1 MRQALK
7 IGEKIRL
14 SENVNFQSD
23 KNKFPQDQIT
33 EINQPIYEYT
43 IKGITG
49 FGASCIVYEAYYVD
63 SRNIKHLVRLKE
75 FYPAYMEIDRDEDLS
90 LVVKEEC
97 REDFEK
103 SWDLFCDAYEKNILF
118 QSNLDILNS
127 TGNAQNLLFGNNTM
141 YMVVNYNNGI
151 SYDKVEG
158 ESLQDIF
165 QIGLALTKTIG
176 MYHKYGYVH
185 LDIKPENILKLPETN
200 ELIIL
205 FDFGSVELI
214 NDIKSGKVKT
224 VSYSENWAAPEQLQH
239 KVRKICASTD
249 IYSIGAVIFSKIM
262 GRVPDVDDRK
272 VFADWKFDLKDP
284 LFEGVNPK
292 VFRYIKTLFKKT
304 LSSSVNKRYKN
315 ADELIEILEKLV
327 LLSSPNEVYFKS
339 NLAQNDNV
347 FIGREEE
354 MALIH
359 DKLKNET
366 DTVFLHGFGG
376 IGKSVLAKQY
386 AFLYKKDYDVVIFA
400 SYLTSLFDL
409 VVNDREIPI
418 ANFKR
423 AEDEKDEDYF
433 NRKLEKICELSDDR
447 TLIIV
452 DNFDVDEDENLEDLI
467 NSGCKFI
474 ITTRNDF
481 TDYNYHQIEVEE
493 FKDIADLQALFY
505 SYNKIDYSEDER
517 KIIDDIIEIVDRHTM
532 TVELIA
538 KQLRT
543 SEIEPI
549 ILYDKLKS
557 LEGITSANKDKV
569 KLRKDKKLNNKSIMM
584 HLEVVFN
591 TAKLSDFEKYILM
604 NMSLIANVKIDKLE
618 FMKWCDI
625 DDVDSINSLIDKG
638 WMEFREDRI
647 SLHQIIIDLV
657 YNKLKPNATVC
668 KSITNHMTEMASMR
682 IKNNI
687 QKRNQY
693 MKLTKI
699 FAGRITGCT
708 VDLAKFYNEFANL
721 LSSRSKEECF
731 DYYDKAIDIYEKL
744 GKIDDELAKIYFNIG
759 ASFVEVV
766 PNSGCEWRSVL
777 DDDGK
782 LEKALDNMKYFF
794 DKSIEIKSNK
804 NGYKSLEVANQYIEI
819 ARVMVHKF
827 HEVDIEL
834 EKPQLK
840 EYFSYFEK
848 CLVESFEI
856 KREILGLEDDQTKDI
871 CYELYQFYMA
881 DSMDIVINQDIIK
894 DNKKALY
901 YGELY
906 LGE

>member
-7 IGEKIRL
+7 IGEKL
-14 SENVNFQSD
+14 KLSVSEN
-23 KNKFPQDQIT
+23 
-33 EINQPIYEYT
+33 EQPTYEYT

-49 FGASCIVYEAYYVD
+49 FGASCIVYEAYYLD
-63 SRNIKHLVRLKE
+63 SVGIEHLVRLKE
-75 FYPAYMEIDRDEDLS
+75 FYPAYMEIVRDADLS
-90 LVVKEEC
+90 LVVKEEH

-103 SWDLFCDAYEKNILF
+103 SWDLFREAYEKNTLF
-118 QSNLDILNS
+118 QSNLDTLNS

-158 ESLQDIF
+158 ENLQDIF

-205 FDFGSVELI
+205 FDFGSVESI
-214 NDIKSGKVKT
+214 KDIKSGKVNR

-239 KVRKICASTD
+239 KVKKICEATD

-262 GRVPDVDDRK
+262 GRIPDVDDRK
-272 VFADWKFDLKDP
+272 VFADWKFDLKNT

-315 ADELIEILEKLV
+315 ADELIEILENLV

-339 NLAQNDNV
+339 NFAQNDNV

-452 DNFDVDEDENLEDLI
+452 DNFDVDEDEKLEDLI

-481 TDYNYHQIEVEE
+481 TDYNYHQIEIEE

-505 SYNKIDYSEDER
+505 SYNKIDYSEDDR

-549 ILYDKLKS
+549 ILYEKLKS

-625 DDVDSINSLIDKG
+625 DDAEGINSLIDKG
-638 WMEFREDRI
+638 WIEFRDSKI

-657 YNKLKPNATVC
+657 YNKLKPDADIC
-668 KSITNHMTEMASMR
+668 KSITGYMTDMASMR

-693 MKLTKI
+693 IKLIGI
-699 FAGRITGCT
+699 FAERISGCT
-708 VDLAKFYNEFANL
+708 VGLAEFYNEFAKL
-721 LSSRSKEECF
+721 LSSRYKEDCF
-731 DYYDKAIDIYEKL
+731 KYYDKAAEIYQKL
-744 GKIDDELAKIYFNIG
+744 NMKVKELAEVYFNTGDACI
-759 ASFVEVV
+759 AFIQDSLLFPFEHDDKMDDNLNYMIDFFEKSVELETHI
-766 PNSGCEWRSVL
+766 SGGRGLAVADKYIEIAKVMVNTFQEV
-777 DDDGK
+777 DMK
-782 LEKALDNMKYFF
+782 LEKAQVK
-794 DKSIEIKSNK
+794 
-804 NGYKSLEVANQYIEI
+804 
-819 ARVMVHKF
+819 KF
-827 HEVDIEL
+827 M
-834 EKPQLK
+834 
-840 EYFSYFEK
+840 SYFEK
-848 CLVESFEI
+848 CLLESFKI
-856 KREILGLEDDQTKDI
+856 KKEILGLEDKQTKDI

-881 DSMDIVINQDIIK
+881 DSMDMVLNQDIIK

>member
-7 IGEKIRL
+7 IGEKLRL
-14 SENVNFQSD
+14 SVNEN
-23 KNKFPQDQIT
+23 
-33 EINQPIYEYT
+33 EQPTYEYT

-49 FGASCIVYEAYYVD
+49 FGASCIVYEAYYLD
-63 SRNIKHLVRLKE
+63 SVGIEHLVRLKE
-75 FYPAYMEIDRDEDLS
+75 FYPAYMEIDRNEDLN
-90 LVVKEEC
+90 LVVKEDH

-103 SWDLFCDAYEKNILF
+103 SWDLFREAYEKNTLF
-118 QSNLDILNS
+118 QSNLDTLNS

-158 ESLQDIF
+158 ENLQDIF

-205 FDFGSVELI
+205 FDFGSVESI
-214 NDIKSGKVKT
+214 KDIKSGKVNR
-224 VSYSENWAAPEQLQH
+224 VSYSENWAAPEHLQH
-239 KVRKICASTD
+239 KVKKICEATD

-262 GRVPDVDDRK
+262 GRIPDVDDRK
-272 VFADWKFDLKDP
+272 VFADWKFDLKNP

-339 NLAQNDNV
+339 NFDQNDNV

-433 NRKLEKICELSDDR
+433 NRKLEKICKLSDDR

-452 DNFDVDEDENLEDLI
+452 DNFDVDEDEKLEDLI

-481 TDYNYHQIEVEE
+481 TDYNYHQIEIEE

-505 SYNKIDYSEDER
+505 SYNKIDYSEDDR

-625 DDVDSINSLIDKG
+625 GDEEGINSLIDKG
-638 WMEFREDRI
+638 WMEFRDDRI
-647 SLHQIIIDLV
+647 SLHQIIIDLI
-657 YNKLKPNATVC
+657 YNKLKPDAAVC
-668 KSITNHMTEMASMR
+668 KPITSHMTEMATMR

-693 MKLTKI
+693 IKLIGI
-699 FAGRITGCT
+699 FADRISGCT
-708 VDLAKFYNEFANL
+708 VELAKFYNEFAEL
-721 LSSRSKEECF
+721 LSSRSKKDCF
-731 DYYDKAIDIYEKL
+731 NYYDKAVDIYEEL
-744 GKIDDELAKIYFNIG
+744 DMIGDELAEVCFNIG
-759 ASFVEVV
+759 TSFVKVV
-766 PNSGCEWRSVL
+766 ANSWGEWRSIF
-777 DDDGK
+777 DDDDD
-782 LEKALDNMKYFF
+782 LDRALDNVIYFF
-794 DKSIEIKSNK
+794 DKSIEIKANK
-804 NGYKSLEVANQYIEI
+804 NGYKSLEVADEYIEI
-819 ARVMVHKF
+819 ATVM
-827 HEVDIEL
+827 
-834 EKPQLK
+834 
-840 EYFSYFEK
+840 
-848 CLVESFEI
+848 
-856 KREILGLEDDQTKDI
+856 
-871 CYELYQFYMA
+871 
-881 DSMDIVINQDIIK
+881 
-894 DNKKALY
+894 
-901 YGELY
+901 
-906 LGE
+906 

>member
-7 IGEKIRL
+7 IGEKLRL
-14 SENVNFQSD
+14 SVNEN
-23 KNKFPQDQIT
+23 
-33 EINQPIYEYT
+33 EQPTYEYT

-49 FGASCIVYEAYYVD
+49 FGASCIVYEAYYLD
-63 SRNIKHLVRLKE
+63 SVGIEHLVRLKE
-75 FYPAYMEIDRDEDLS
+75 FYPAYMEIDRNEDLN
-90 LVVKEEC
+90 LVVKEEH

-103 SWDLFCDAYEKNILF
+103 SWDLFREAYEKNTLF
-118 QSNLDILNS
+118 QSNLDTLNS

-158 ESLQDIF
+158 KNLQDIF

-205 FDFGSVELI
+205 FDFGSVESI
-214 NDIKSGKVKT
+214 KDIKSGKVNR

-239 KVRKICASTD
+239 KVKKICEATD
-249 IYSIGAVIFSKIM
+249 IYSIGAVIFFKIM
-262 GRVPDVDDRK
+262 GRIPDVDDRK
-272 VFADWKFDLKDP
+272 VFADWKFDLKNP

-339 NLAQNDNV
+339 NFAQNDNV

-452 DNFDVDEDENLEDLI
+452 DNFDVDEDEKLEDLI

-505 SYNKIDYSEDER
+505 SYNKIDYSEEDR
-517 KIIDDIIEIVDRHTM
+517 KIIDEIIEIVDRHTM

-538 KQLRT
+538 KQLRN

-625 DDVDSINSLIDKG
+625 SDAEGINSLIDKG
-638 WMEFREDRI
+638 WMEFRDHRI
-647 SLHQIIIDLV
+647 SLHQIIIDLI
-657 YNKLKPNATVC
+657 YNKLKPDAAVC
-668 KSITNHMTEMASMR
+668 KPITSHMTEMATMR

-693 MKLTKI
+693 IKLIGI
-699 FAGRITGCT
+699 FADRISGCT
-708 VDLAKFYNEFANL
+708 VELAKFYNEFAEL
-721 LSSRSKEECF
+721 LSSRSKKDCF
-731 DYYDKAIDIYEKL
+731 NYYDKAVDIYEEL
-744 GKIDDELAKIYFNIG
+744 DMIGDELAEVCFNIG
-759 ASFVEVV
+759 ASFVKVV
-766 PNSGCEWRSVL
+766 ANSWGEWRSIF
-777 DDDGK
+777 DDDDD
-782 LEKALDNMKYFF
+782 LERALDNVIYFF
-794 DKSIEIKSNK
+794 DKSIEIKANK
-804 NGYKSLEVANQYIEI
+804 NGYKSLEVADEYIEI
-819 ARVMVHKF
+819 ATVMVNKF
-827 HEVDIEL
+827 QDVDREL
-834 EKPQLK
+834 EGAQLK
-840 EYFSYFEK
+840 KYFSYFEK

-856 KREILGLEDDQTKDI
+856 KREILGLEDKQTKDI
-871 CYELYQFYMA
+871 CYELYQLYMA
-881 DSMDIVINQDIIK
+881 DSMDIVLNQDIIK
-894 DNKKALY
+894 DDEKALY

>member
-7 IGEKIRL
+7 IGEKVRL
-14 SENVNFQSD
+14 SVNEN
-23 KNKFPQDQIT
+23 
-33 EINQPIYEYT
+33 EQPTYEYT

-49 FGASCIVYEAYYVD
+49 FGASCIVYEAYYLD
-63 SRNIKHLVRLKE
+63 SVGIEHLVRLKE
-75 FYPAYMEIDRDEDLS
+75 FYPAYMEIDRDEALS
-90 LVVKEEC
+90 LVVKEEH

-103 SWDLFCDAYEKNILF
+103 SWDLFCEAYEKNTLF
-118 QSNLDILNS
+118 QSNLDTLNS

-158 ESLQDIF
+158 ENLQDIF

-205 FDFGSVELI
+205 FDFGSVESI
-214 NDIKSGKVKT
+214 KDIKSGKVNR

-239 KVRKICASTD
+239 KVKKICEATD

-262 GRVPDVDDRK
+262 GRIPNVDDRK
-272 VFADWKFDLKDP
+272 VFADWKFDLKDS

-339 NLAQNDNV
+339 NFAQNDNV

-386 AFLYKKDYDVVIFA
+386 AFLYKKDYDMVIFA

-409 VVNDREIPI
+409 VINDREMPI

-452 DNFDVDEDENLEDLI
+452 DNFDVDEDEKLEDLI

-505 SYNKIDYSEDER
+505 SYNKIDYSEDDK

-618 FMKWCDI
+618 FMKWCGI

-638 WMEFREDRI
+638 WMEFRDDRI

-657 YNKLKPNATVC
+657 YNKLKPDAAVC
-668 KSITNHMTEMASMR
+668 ELITNKMTEMATMR

-693 MKLTKI
+693 IKLISI
-699 FAGRITGCT
+699 FAERISGCT
-708 VDLAKFYNEFANL
+708 VELAKFYDEFANL
-721 LSSRSKEECF
+721 LSSRSKEKCF
-731 DYYDKAIDIYEKL
+731 DYYDKAVDIYEEL
-744 GKIDDELAKIYFNIG
+744 NMIDDELAGVCFDIG
-759 ASFVEVV
+759 SSSVKYI
-766 PNSGCEWRSVL
+766 SSSYGGWRSIL
-777 DDDGK
+777 DEDEK
-782 LEKALDNMKYFF
+782 LDRALENMEYFF

-804 NGYKSLEVANQYIEI
+804 YGYTSLEIANQYIEI
-819 ARVMVHKF
+819 AKVMVNKF
-827 HEVDIEL
+827 GDVDREL
-834 EKPQLK
+834 EGAQIKKYL
-840 EYFSYFEK
+840 SYFEK

-856 KREILGLEDDQTKDI
+856 KKEILGLEDEQTKDI

-881 DSMDIVINQDIIK
+881 DSMDIILNQDIIK

-906 LGE
+906 MGE

>member
-7 IGEKIRL
+7 IGEKVRL
-14 SENVNFQSD
+14 SVSEN
-23 KNKFPQDQIT
+23 
-33 EINQPIYEYT
+33 EQPTYEYT

-49 FGASCIVYEAYYVD
+49 FGASCIVYEAYYLD
-63 SRNIKHLVRLKE
+63 SVGIEHLVRLKE
-75 FYPAYMEIDRDEDLS
+75 FYPAYMEIARDADLN
-90 LVVKEEC
+90 LVVKEEH
-97 REDFEK
+97 REDFKK
-103 SWDLFCDAYEKNILF
+103 SWDLFYDAYEKNTLF
-118 QSNLDILNS
+118 QSNLDTLNS

-158 ESLQDIF
+158 ENLHDIF

-205 FDFGSVELI
+205 FDFGSVESI
-214 NDIKSGKVKT
+214 KDIKSGKVNR

-239 KVRKICASTD
+239 KVKKICEATD
-249 IYSIGAVIFSKIM
+249 IYSIGAVIFFKIM
-262 GRVPDVDDRK
+262 GRIPDVDDRK
-272 VFADWKFDLKDP
+272 VFADWKFDLKNT

-339 NLAQNDNV
+339 NFAQNDNV

-452 DNFDVDEDENLEDLI
+452 DNFDVDEDEKLEDLI

-481 TDYNYHQIEVEE
+481 TDYNYHQIEIEE
-493 FKDIADLQALFY
+493 FKDIADLQVLFY
-505 SYNKIDYSEDER
+505 SYNKIDYSEDDR

-625 DDVDSINSLIDKG
+625 DDAEGINSLIDKG
-638 WMEFREDRI
+638 WIEFRDSKI

-657 YNKLKPNATVC
+657 YNKLKPDADIC
-668 KSITNHMTEMASMR
+668 KSITGYMTDMASMR

-693 MKLTKI
+693 IKLIGI
-699 FAGRITGCT
+699 FAERISGCT
-708 VDLAKFYNEFANL
+708 VGLAEFYNEFAKL
-721 LSSRSKEECF
+721 LSSRYKEDCF
-731 DYYDKAIDIYEKL
+731 KYYDKAAEIYQKL
-744 GKIDDELAKIYFNIG
+744 NMKVKELAEVYFNTGDACI
-759 ASFVEVV
+759 AFIQDSLLFPFEHDDKMDDNLNYMIDFFEKSVELETHI
-766 PNSGCEWRSVL
+766 SGGRGLAVADKYIEIAKVMVNTFQEV
-777 DDDGK
+777 DMK
-782 LEKALDNMKYFF
+782 LEKAQVK
-794 DKSIEIKSNK
+794 
-804 NGYKSLEVANQYIEI
+804 
-819 ARVMVHKF
+819 KF
-827 HEVDIEL
+827 M
-834 EKPQLK
+834 
-840 EYFSYFEK
+840 SYFEK
-848 CLVESFEI
+848 CLLESFKI
-856 KREILGLEDDQTKDI
+856 KKEILGLEDKQTKDI

-881 DSMDIVINQDIIK
+881 DSMDMVLNQDIIK

>member
-7 IGEKIRL
+7 IGEKVRL
-14 SENVNFQSD
+14 SVNEN
-23 KNKFPQDQIT
+23 
-33 EINQPIYEYT
+33 EQPTYEYT

-49 FGASCIVYEAYYVD
+49 FGASCIVYEAYYLD
-63 SRNIKHLVRLKE
+63 SVGIEHLVRLKE
-75 FYPAYMEIDRDEDLS
+75 FYPAYMEIVRDADLN
-90 LVVKEEC
+90 LVVKEEH

-103 SWDLFCDAYEKNILF
+103 SWDLFYDAYEKNTLF
-118 QSNLDILNS
+118 QSNLDTLNS

-158 ESLQDIF
+158 ENLQDIF

-176 MYHKYGYVH
+176 MYHKHGYVH

-205 FDFGSVELI
+205 FDFGSVESI
-214 NDIKSGKVKT
+214 KDIKSGKVNR

-239 KVRKICASTD
+239 KVKKICEATD

-262 GRVPDVDDRK
+262 GRIPDVDDRK
-272 VFADWKFDLKDP
+272 VFTDWKFDLKNP

-339 NLAQNDNV
+339 NFAQNDNV

-452 DNFDVDEDENLEDLI
+452 DNFDVDEDEKLEDLI

-481 TDYNYHQIEVEE
+481 TDYNYHQIEIEE

-505 SYNKIDYSEDER
+505 SYNKIDYSEDDR

-625 DDVDSINSLIDKG
+625 DDAEGINSLIDKG
-638 WMEFREDRI
+638 WIEFRDSKI
-647 SLHQIIIDLV
+647 FLHQIIIDLV
-657 YNKLKPNATVC
+657 YNKLKPDADIC
-668 KSITNHMTEMASMR
+668 KSITGYMTDMASMR

-693 MKLTKI
+693 IKLIGI
-699 FAGRITGCT
+699 FAERISGCT
-708 VDLAKFYNEFANL
+708 VGLAEFYNEFAKL
-721 LSSRSKEECF
+721 LSSRYKEDCF
-731 DYYDKAIDIYEKL
+731 KYYDKAAEIYQKL
-744 GKIDDELAKIYFNIG
+744 NMKVKELAEVYFNTGDACI
-759 ASFVEVV
+759 AFIQDSLLFPFEHDDKMDDNLNYMIDFFEKSVELETHI
-766 PNSGCEWRSVL
+766 SGGRGLAVADKYIEIAKVMVNTFQEV
-777 DDDGK
+777 DMK
-782 LEKALDNMKYFF
+782 LEKAQVK
-794 DKSIEIKSNK
+794 
-804 NGYKSLEVANQYIEI
+804 
-819 ARVMVHKF
+819 KF
-827 HEVDIEL
+827 M
-834 EKPQLK
+834 
-840 EYFSYFEK
+840 SYFEK
-848 CLVESFEI
+848 CLLESFKI
-856 KREILGLEDDQTKDI
+856 KKEILGLEDKQTKDI

-881 DSMDIVINQDIIK
+881 DSMDMVLNQDIIK

>member
-7 IGEKIRL
+7 IGEKLRL
-14 SENVNFQSD
+14 RVNE
-23 KNKFPQDQIT
+23 K
-33 EINQPIYEYT
+33 EQPTYEYT

-49 FGASCIVYEAYYVD
+49 FGASCIVYEAYYLD
-63 SRNIKHLVRLKE
+63 SVGIEHLVRLKE
-75 FYPAYMEIDRDEDLS
+75 FYPAYMEIDRNEDLN
-90 LVVKEEC
+90 LVVKEEH

-103 SWDLFCDAYEKNILF
+103 SWDLFREAYEKNTLF
-118 QSNLDILNS
+118 QSNLDTLNS

-158 ESLQDIF
+158 ENLQDIF

-205 FDFGSVELI
+205 FDFGSVESI
-214 NDIKSGKVKT
+214 KDIKSGKVNR

-239 KVRKICASTD
+239 KVKKICEATD

-262 GRVPDVDDRK
+262 GRIPDVDDRK
-272 VFADWKFDLKDP
+272 VFTDWKFDLKNP

-292 VFRYIKTLFKKT
+292 VFRNIKTLFKKT

-339 NLAQNDNV
+339 NFAQNDNV

-452 DNFDVDEDENLEDLI
+452 DNFDVDEDEKLEDLI

-481 TDYNYHQIEVEE
+481 TDYNYHQIEIEE
-493 FKDIADLQALFY
+493 FKDIADLQVLFY
-505 SYNKIDYSEDER
+505 SYNKIDYSEDDR

-591 TAKLSDFEKYILM
+591 TAKLSNFEKYILM

-625 DDVDSINSLIDKG
+625 GDEEGINSLIDKG
-638 WMEFREDRI
+638 WMEFRDDRI
-647 SLHQIIIDLV
+647 SLHQIIIDLI
-657 YNKLKPNATVC
+657 YNKLKPDAAVC
-668 KSITNHMTEMASMR
+668 KPITSHMTEMATMR

-693 MKLTKI
+693 IKLIGI
-699 FAGRITGCT
+699 FAERISGCT
-708 VDLAKFYNEFANL
+708 VELAKFYNEFAEL
-721 LSSRSKEECF
+721 LSSRSKKDCF
-731 DYYDKAIDIYEKL
+731 NYYDKAVDIYEEL
-744 GKIDDELAKIYFNIG
+744 DMIGDELAEVCFNIG
-759 ASFVEVV
+759 TSFVKVV
-766 PNSGCEWRSVL
+766 ANSWGEWRSIF
-777 DDDGK
+777 DDDDD
-782 LEKALDNMKYFF
+782 LDRALDSVIYFF
-794 DKSIEIKSNK
+794 DKSIEIKANK
-804 NGYKSLEVANQYIEI
+804 NGYKSLEVADEYIEI
-819 ARVMVHKF
+819 ATVMVNKF
-827 HEVDIEL
+827 QDVDREL
-834 EKPQLK
+834 EGAQLK
-840 EYFSYFEK
+840 KYFSYFEK

-856 KREILGLEDDQTKDI
+856 KREILGLEDKQTKDI
-871 CYELYQFYMA
+871 CYELYQLYMA
-881 DSMDIVINQDIIK
+881 DSMDIVLNQDIIK
-894 DNKKALY
+894 DDEKALY

>member
-7 IGEKIRL
+7 IGEKLRL
-14 SENVNFQSD
+14 SVSENEQS
-23 KNKFPQDQIT
+23 T
-33 EINQPIYEYT
+33 YEYT

-49 FGASCIVYEAYYVD
+49 FGASCIVYEAYYLD
-63 SRNIKHLVRLKE
+63 SVGIEHLVRLKE
-75 FYPAYMEIDRDEDLS
+75 FYPAYMEIVRDADLN
-90 LVVKEEC
+90 LVVKEEH
-97 REDFEK
+97 REDFKK
-103 SWDLFCDAYEKNILF
+103 SWDLFYDAYEKNTLF
-118 QSNLDILNS
+118 QSNLDTLNS

-158 ESLQDIF
+158 ENLQDIF

-205 FDFGSVELI
+205 FDFGSVESI
-214 NDIKSGKVKT
+214 KDIKSGKVKK

-239 KVRKICASTD
+239 KVKKICEATD

-262 GRVPDVDDRK
+262 GRIPDVDDRK
-272 VFADWKFDLKDP
+272 VFTDWKFDLKNP

-292 VFRYIKTLFKKT
+292 VFRNIKTLFKKT

-339 NLAQNDNV
+339 NFAQNDNV

-493 FKDIADLQALFY
+493 FKDIADLQVLFY
-505 SYNKIDYSEDER
+505 SYNKIDYSEDDR

-543 SEIEPI
+543 SEMEPI

-591 TAKLSDFEKYILM
+591 TAKLSNFEKYILM

-625 DDVDSINSLIDKG
+625 DDAEGINSLIDKG
-638 WMEFREDRI
+638 WIEFRDSKI

-657 YNKLKPNATVC
+657 YNKLKPDADIC
-668 KSITNHMTEMASMR
+668 KSITGYMTDMASMR

-693 MKLTKI
+693 IKLIGI
-699 FAGRITGCT
+699 FAERISGCT
-708 VDLAKFYNEFANL
+708 VGLAEFYNEFAKL
-721 LSSRSKEECF
+721 LSSRYKEDCF
-731 DYYDKAIDIYEKL
+731 KYYDKAAEIYQKL
-744 GKIDDELAKIYFNIG
+744 NMKVKELAEVYFNTGDACI
-759 ASFVEVV
+759 AFIQDSLLFPFEHDDKMDDNLNYMIDFFEKSVELETHI
-766 PNSGCEWRSVL
+766 SGGRGLAVADKYIEIAKVMVNTFQEV
-777 DDDGK
+777 DMK
-782 LEKALDNMKYFF
+782 LEKAQVK
-794 DKSIEIKSNK
+794 
-804 NGYKSLEVANQYIEI
+804 
-819 ARVMVHKF
+819 KF
-827 HEVDIEL
+827 M
-834 EKPQLK
+834 
-840 EYFSYFEK
+840 SYFEK
-848 CLVESFEI
+848 CLLESFKI
-856 KREILGLEDDQTKDI
+856 KKEILGLEDKQTKDI

-881 DSMDIVINQDIIK
+881 DSMDMVLNQDIIK